1 MNLDRNPLI
10 SQRRFPIEEEQSKLL
25 PIFILG
31 SIKFLY
37 SVAVIDF
44 QDNYQTKMMNKLQEH
59 YRVLFNSTVIIRKR
73 TACSLIML

>member
-59 YRVLFNSTVIIRKR
+59 YRVLFNSTVIIRKC